1 MVKLIIEHL
10 PTWSPAFAVFQLLL
24 ATNKIYIVCF
34 LAKVFFLWFAQS
46 LSVWLHAEISSVT
59 RRSRRSCEDGT
70 KVRDEPTLRS
80 GETSMEVFSGARWAW
95 WALASDMR
103 TLIWVIFASWLNIAS
118 GFFFRNVFPKAKPS
132 YNPSYG
138 PGTSIFRYIINCF
151 AWSNLIFQAFTTNR
165 RLETSVCRV

>member
-1 MVKLIIEHL
+1 MVKLIIERL

-24 ATNKIYIVCF
+24 ATYKIYIVWF

-80 GETSMEVFSGARWAW
+80 GPHPSWRSSRGLDGHDGLWPVTWGLWSGPYLPHGSILPAVSFSGMYFRRQNPPTTLPMGLEPQYLGILSI
-95 WALASDMR
+95 AL
-103 TLIWVIFASWLNIAS
+103 
-118 GFFFRNVFPKAKPS
+118 
-132 YNPSYG
+132 
-138 PGTSIFRYIINCF
+138 
-151 AWSNLIFQAFTTNR
+151 
-165 RLETSVCRV
+165 LEVT